1 MKFKLQL
8 REKKLLRRCW
18 PLMVKR
24 QRKDPWKPTMKKRGE
39 LKGVYIR
46 AKKKINEEFRR
57 EC

>member
-46 AKKKINEEFRR
+46 AKRK
-57 EC
+57 